1 MAVRPLRPAT
11 DRRLGKPLPYLLANR
26 TRTPLIAIETF
37 PLAGSCG
44 ISPGFPELSPTTRQ
58 IIHALLTRS
67 PLYFPTEV
75 GFLVRLACVR
85 HAASV
90 DSEPGSNSQ
99 FNSLAFLLSKLTF
112 AYFPQLSKISATVL
126 PASVAQTLILREFM
140 SGFKL
145 NGKFAEIK
153 LRSTKQSSLL
163 IDYNAIHFPHTADY

>member
-11 DRRLGKPLPYLLANR
+11 NRRLGELLPHRLANR

-44 ISPGFPELSPTTRQ
+44 ISPGFPELSPTIRQ

-67 PLYFPTEV
+67 PLYSPTEV

-90 DSEPGSNSQ
+90 DSEPGSNSP
-99 FNSLAFLLSKLTF
+99 FNSVSYIESLKLSKLTF
-112 AYFPQLSKISATVL
+112 AYLSPV
-126 PASVAQTLILREFM
+126 
-140 SGFKL
+140 
-145 NGKFAEIK
+145 IK
-153 LRSTKQSSLL
+153 DLGRIRPS
-163 IDYNAIHFPHTADY
+163 